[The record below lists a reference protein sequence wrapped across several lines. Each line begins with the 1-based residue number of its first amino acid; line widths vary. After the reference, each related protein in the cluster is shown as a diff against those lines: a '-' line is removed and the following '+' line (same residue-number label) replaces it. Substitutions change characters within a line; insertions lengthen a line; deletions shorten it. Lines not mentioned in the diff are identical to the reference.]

1 MVNAG
6 VGSVP
11 RDPLDAARS
20 RAVVA
25 GYSGCLIETGLGGA
39 CPTSRALLAPV
50 MPARTDRASKA
61 NTIVFIGCGS
71 ICKHDPDNTHCC
83 SSLAPTWAPGPS
95 PRCAAGHSSAQSG
108 ATYCAPCPNA
118 GHRRDRGAAAE
129 LASQGLGTLALPFA
143 AAIHWSSL
151 SRSTHGAWIC
161 VAALPVRLPSGS
173 LPNPPPHR
181 PKTSPQPCHPL
192 SEKNGGR
199 QGLGQGRGPG
209 PCGDF
214 CRIPFAAP
222 TDSGSLPAHNS
233 GKPQP

>member
-1 MVNAG
+1 MLG
-6 VGSVP
+6 VGSVR

-25 GYSGCLIETGLGGA
+25 GYSGCSVETGLGGA

-108 ATYCAPCPNA
+108 ATYCDPCPIA

-129 LASQGLGTLALPFA
+129 LASQGLGTPYHLRPQSNGPVCRGQPTTPGSAL
-143 AAIHWSSL
+143 
-151 SRSTHGAWIC
+151 
-161 VAALPVRLPSGS
+161 
-173 LPNPPPHR
+173 
-181 PKTSPQPCHPL
+181 QPCL
-192 SEKNGGR
+192 
-199 QGLGQGRGPG
+199 LGCRPG
-209 PCGDF
+209 PCPIRP
-214 CRIPFAAP
+214 RIDPRLRPSRVTPCPKRTVDDRVWDRGAGQGLVETSAGSPLRPRP
-222 TDSGSLPAHNS
+222 TQEACPRTTAGNYNHERD
-233 GKPQP
+233 

>member
-108 ATYCAPCPNA
+108 ATYCDPCPIA
-118 GHRRDRGAAAE
+118 DHRRDRGAAAE

-143 AAIHWSSL
+143 AAIQWSSL
-151 SRSTHGAWIC
+151 SRSTHGAWTTPC
-161 VAALPVRLPSGS
+161 
-173 LPNPPPHR
+173 
-181 PKTSPQPCHPL
+181 PKRTVDDRVWDR
-192 SEKNGGR
+192 GAG
-199 QGLGQGRGPG
+199 QGLVETSAGSPLRP
-209 PCGDF
+209 
-214 CRIPFAAP
+214 RP
-222 TDSGSLPAHNS
+222 TQEACPRTTAGNHNHERD
-233 GKPQP
+233 